1 MAGISIEPNARP
13 NAWLGTPLT
22 IVYSAMAACVP
33 VSRTV
38 FGTDISLQVAALAA
52 MGLVLS
58 ALGYVARPPHTW
70 LWIAGAVMIPAAG
83 LISGANSS
91 VSSSLLVGVMSA
103 VMIVTQV
110 CVITRLINERPPAV
124 RHIAIWF
131 IVGQTI
137 SAAAGV
143 LQLLGFRIAE
153 GLIFGR
159 ATGLAEHPNTLGLMA
174 IIVILISLGAWRGA
188 NGIVRIV
195 LVGVIALNG
204 AVLVGT
210 GSLSAMLALAA
221 GLFIGI
227 LAARKVIGTAVT
239 GILVLAL
246 AGGAVAIS
254 NVEQTFLDSIFYRVA
269 VVTGQSSGGGGA
281 ASLEVREL
289 TYAWAWDWIDKS
301 PILGV
306 GLDPRN
312 AGTFDG
318 VTVVHNYLLRGWYQG
333 GIIYVAWLALLTLTV
348 TFGIVVAALRRRSDP
363 WAASIVFGILVFAFT
378 AAFLNQPQYWMPFL
392 LAFVLAS
399 RRIPSAADGPPTQ
412 GAPRSKRLRRSA
424 LAATGVTHSD

>member
-1 MAGISIEPNARP
+1 MAVTSKAPSLRP
-13 NAWLGTPLT
+13 NVWLGAPLT
-22 IVYSAMAACVP
+22 VIYSVMAVCLP

-38 FGTDISLQVAALAA
+38 FGTDISLQVAVLAA

-58 ALGYVARPPHTW
+58 ALGYVARPPHAW
-70 LWIAGAVMIPAAG
+70 LWISGAAMIPAAG
-83 LISGANSS
+83 LVSGVNSS
-91 VSSSLLVGVMSA
+91 VSSSLLVGLLSA
-103 VMIVTQV
+103 AMIVTQV
-110 CVITRLINERPPAV
+110 SVITRLVRERPQAV
-124 RHIAIWF
+124 KHIVGWF
-131 IVGQTI
+131 IVGQTV

-143 LQLLGFRIAE
+143 LQLLGFRIAD

-174 IIVILISLGAWRGA
+174 IIVILIGLGVWKGA
-188 NGIVRIV
+188 HGLLRIA
-195 LVGVIALNG
+195 LLGVITLNG

-227 LAARKVIGTAVT
+227 IAARKVIGTAVT

-246 AGGAVAIS
+246 AGSAVALS
-254 NVEQTFLDSIFYRVA
+254 NVEQTFLDSIIYRIT

-333 GIIYVAWLALLTLTV
+333 GIIYVTWLVLLTLTV
-348 TFGIVVAALRRRSDP
+348 TFGIVIAALRRRSNP

-399 RRIPSAADGPPTQ
+399 RRTSPATDGPPPQ
-412 GAPRSKRLRRSA
+412 SAPQSKRPSQKP
-424 LAATGVTHSD
+424 LAATGATNSV